1 MRTSPN
7 DSALESD
14 ANLIERAATGDL
26 EAFNQL
32 VLRYQNLAYS
42 HAYAMLGNPAQA
54 GDATQESF
62 IKAFQAI
69 NTFRGVSFRAWL
81 LKIVTNSAYDVL
93 RRSHRHPTQPLLP
106 EDETGEEVESAAWL
120 VDPSADVQEVVEQ
133 HELSKQIYQAM
144 GELPEAFRSVLT
156 LIDVNEMDYTEAAQ
170 ALNIPLGTVKSRLA
184 RARLQMQQKLQ
195 MISTYQNHCLP
206 NATCLAV

>member
-42 HAYAMLGNPAQA
+42 HAYGMLGSPAQA
-54 GDATQESF
+54 EDATQESF

-69 NTFRGVSFRAWL
+69 NTFRGASFRAWL

-106 EDETGEEVESAAWL
+106 EDENGEELESAAWL

-133 HELSKQIYQAM
+133 HELSQQVYQAL

-184 RARLQMQQKLQ
+184 RARLQMQQKLKT
-195 MISTYQNHCLP
+195 ISTYQNHGLP
-206 NATCLAV
+206 STACLAV

>member
-42 HAYAMLGNPAQA
+42 HAYGMLGNPAQA
-54 GDATQESF
+54 EDATQESF

-69 NTFRGVSFRAWL
+69 NTFRGASFRAWL

-106 EDETGEEVESAAWL
+106 EDENGEEIESAAWL
-120 VDPSADVQEVVEQ
+120 VDPFADVQEVVEQ
-133 HELSKQIYQAM
+133 HELSQQVYQAL

-184 RARLQMQQKLQ
+184 RARLQMQQKLKT
-195 MISTYQNHCLP
+195 ISTYQNHGLP
-206 NATCLAV
+206 STACLAV

>member
-42 HAYAMLGNPAQA
+42 HAYGMLGNPAQA
-54 GDATQESF
+54 EDATQESF

-69 NTFRGVSFRAWL
+69 NTFRGASFRAWL

-106 EDETGEEVESAAWL
+106 EDENGEELESAAWL

-133 HELSKQIYQAM
+133 HELSQQVYQAL

-184 RARLQMQQKLQ
+184 RARLQMQQKLKT
-195 MISTYQNHCLP
+195 ISTYQNHGLP
-206 NATCLAV
+206 STACLAV

>member
-42 HAYAMLGNPAQA
+42 HAYGMLGNPAQA
-54 GDATQESF
+54 EDATQESF

-69 NTFRGVSFRAWL
+69 NTFRGASFRAWL

-106 EDETGEEVESAAWL
+106 EDENGEEIESAAWL

-133 HELSKQIYQAM
+133 HELSQQVYQAL

-184 RARLQMQQKLQ
+184 RARLQMQQKLK
-195 MISTYQNHCLP
+195 MISTYQNHGLP
-206 NATCLAV
+206 STACLAV

>member
-1 MRTSPN
+1 MRISTNKSYK
-7 DSALESD
+7 EGD
-14 ANLIERAATGDL
+14 ANLIKSAAAGDL

-42 HAYAMLGNPAQA
+42 HAYGMLGNSAQA
-54 GDATQESF
+54 EDATQESF

-93 RRSHRHPTQPLLP
+93 RRSHRHPTQPLVS
-106 EDETGEEVESAAWL
+106 EDENGEDVESAAWL
-120 VDPSADVQEVVEQ
+120 ADPSADVQEVVEQ
-133 HELSKQIYQAM
+133 QEFSNQIYQAL
-144 GELPEAFRSVLT
+144 GELPEVFQSVLT

-170 ALNIPLGTVKSRLA
+170 ALNIPIGTVKSRLA
-184 RARLQMQQKLQ
+184 RARLQMQQKLKT
-195 MISTYQNHCLP
+195 IGTYQNHCIA
-206 NATCLAV
+206 NTACLAV